1 MTFALD
7 IKDFAKKTGQN
18 IQDVKAIVALDM
30 FGKVVMATP
39 VGNPILWETPRAPAG
54 YVGGRLRGNWQ
65 ASRNTPIK
73 TTTSRIDAS
82 GEETI
87 KSISTTVEKA
97 TGDDSIFISNN
108 LPYAVRVEYGHSK
121 KQRPQGMVRVTL
133 LAFQAAIDE
142 AIRSVVK

>member
-108 LPYAVRVEYGHSK
+108 LHGQMFSLNIEQNRIHIDQNHTSK
-121 KQRPQGMVRVTL
+121 PFMRLSYKPILIQT
-133 LAFQAAIDE
+133 
-142 AIRSVVK
+142 